1 MSQHDKGSS
10 GRLTQLVEDEGFPKP
25 LNQLL
30 SKYSIEIRSR
40 DKWQPSVRCRK
51 EATIRQMGPFLPARV
66 GVADLLDWWLV
77 VQRGANTPNWDLIS
91 TCSFNGKEGLLLVE
105 AKAHASEC
113 SHAGKSR
120 PSSPNGTRNHERI
133 SQRTCEANAAWNAL
147 DIGEFRLCVDKCYQL
162 SNRMTWLWHLAKLGI
177 PTVLL
182 YLGFIGEEHFPGDFF
197 RSANHWSQV
206 MNDYA
211 GEVMPSDLIGRTV
224 KFAGTPALVIAGA
237 MLGRSPAMPQEPR

>member
-30 SKYSIEIRSR
+30 STYSIEIRSR

-51 EATIRQMGPFLPARV
+51 EATIRQMGPFLPAQV

-105 AKAHASEC
+105 AKAHVSEC
-113 SHAGKSR
+113 SHGGKR
-120 PSSPNGTRNHERI
+120 NPSTPNGTRNHERI
-133 SQRTCEANAAWNAL
+133 SERICAANAAWNAL
-147 DIGEFRLCVDKCYQL
+147 NLGEFRLSVKTCYQL
-162 SNRMTWLWHLAKLGI
+162 SNRMTWLWHLAELGV

-182 YLGFIGEEHFPGDFF
+182 YLGFTKDQHF
-197 RSANHWSQV
+197 RSDCFRSPDHWRQV
-206 MNDYA
+206 MNEYA
-211 GEVMPSDLIGRTV
+211 GAVMPSNVIGRIV
-224 KFAGTPALVIAGA
+224 KFGGTSALVIAEA
-237 MLGRSPAMPQEPR
+237 M